1 MRYLKTKQR
10 EAFSQEMNDLK
21 EQQHDAIKK
30 AIYFRMTPDEVR
42 QFEIRRERIQ
52 QLLEILQLK
61 PATAAET
68 RPPLILLQMNH
79 PDVRNARKLT
89 KVYWWTRLYQLSIF
103 QSEEIH
109 RGEADGNGVIRVIP
123 PHIAKLRVCI

>member
-1 MRYLKTKQR
+1 MAL
-10 EAFSQEMNDLK
+10 FSECMLGCARKALDTADIVRDGDFAPIDVALFV
-21 EQQHDAIKK
+21 KK
-30 AIYFRMTPDEVR
+30 GLGPTNKNHSLRP
-42 QFEIRRERIQ
+42 
-52 QLLEILQLK
+52 
-61 PATAAET
+61 TAAET